1 MSFLAKRTDGTV
13 YGTQPRSRGP
23 NIPDPMRRTSLLTT
37 SHATGL
43 GDFPSVMGIVSGS
56 PRTGYLA
63 PQILGQ
69 TVIGDLLGRFSR
81 PVSPAFNPRGSHLPA
96 SGLTSRALST
106 VDGARQTVASGLVG
120 GPRQVR
126 MASVDMHQQGLIGNF
141 LRSFEQ
147 ARVNVMQRF
156 GII

>member
-1 MSFLAKRTDGTV
+1 MGYHERADGSW

-23 NIPDPMRRTSLLTT
+23 NLPDPMRRTSLLTT

-43 GDFPSVMGIVSGS
+43 GGFPSVMGIISGS
-56 PRTGYLA
+56 HRTGAFA
-63 PQILGQ
+63 PQ
-69 TVIGDLLGRFSR
+69 TVIGDFLQRIGA
-81 PVSPAFNPRGSHLPA
+81 PSPPTPPTISRGSHLPA
-96 SGLTSRALST
+96 TGLTNRALST

-126 MASVDMHQQGLIGNF
+126 MASVDLFGQGILGNF